1 MPNNSVTNAAD
12 DAARRIQKI
21 NLIQSGKALNQSERA
36 IAEKFQQAHYSTR
49 WLDVI
54 TNSHIP
60 VPSVNDKKAY
70 NVFLYSVYV
79 HLLSLGVVESSNEGN
94 CFAVIP
100 KESRENNETYTLN
113 FNNEESETI
122 KSGLSTSSPYHYFA
136 SIHKSNALETA
147 NSVSNASIIDSEKPK
162 PDDNNFNPQDSTIE
176 IHDASGE
183 LLGRIVDHG
192 ESLNP
197 IVFASDKVA
206 ALETMRHA
214 QLKGWSSV
222 NLTGSDEFVQE
233 CMKYCVE
240 NNITPIITQDKQ
252 QKMLDSTV
260 KKQKLKKKG
269 LKM

>member
-1 MPNNSVTNAAD
+1 MPNNSVTNAAN

-36 IAEKFQQAHYSTR
+36 IAEKFQQAHYSTH
-49 WLDVI
+49 WLNII
-54 TNSHIP
+54 TNSHMP
-60 VPSVNDKKAY
+60 APSVDEKEAY
-70 NVFLYSVYV
+70 NIFLYSVYV
-79 HLLSLGVVESSNEGN
+79 HLLGACESNNEGN
-94 CFAVIP
+94 YFAIIP
-100 KESRENNETYTLN
+100 KESRENNKTYTLN

-122 KSGLSTSSPYHYFA
+122 KSGLSTPSPYFA
-136 SIHKSNALETA
+136 STHESNALKAT
-147 NSVSNASIIDSEKPK
+147 NSVSSASIIDNEKPK
-162 PDDNNFNPQDSTIE
+162 PDDNNFNPQGSTVE

-183 LLGRIVDHG
+183 LLGRIVDYG

-214 QLKGWSSV
+214 QLKGWRSV

-240 NNITPIITQDKQ
+240 NNMTPIITQDKQ
-252 QKMLDSTV
+252 QKMLDGVV